1 MDRGDTVVE
10 EGRGEGGRGGF
21 VGVFWDVMLINM
33 GSRCKYIVARA
44 GLVCVFRGLYVV
56 DVKKR
61 RGGSEGGGVRLEL

>member
-1 MDRGDTVVE
+1 VDRGDTVVE

-44 GLVCVFRGLYVV
+44 GRAFSSISLSSCA
-56 DVKKR
+56 
-61 RGGSEGGGVRLEL
+61 